1 MHAEKNDVFERMRP
15 SRALAVMALPTVA
28 SQVII
33 LLYNLADTWF
43 IGRTG
48 NPYMIAASSLALTVY
63 LATTA
68 LANVFG
74 TGGGSLMARLI
85 GEKKRDYAKKVASY
99 SVAAAATL
107 ALVFSML
114 VLILMKPLLTFL
126 GASDNTLAYAKLYVL
141 TTTVAGGI
149 PTVLSMCM
157 PQLLRSV
164 GYSREA
170 GIGVCLGM
178 VPLLAYNYG
187 AKNQT
192 RMKQILSVS
201 RRVILRFS
209 CGCVLLFWLFAKPV
223 VGAFL
228 ADEETVL
235 RGAAFL
241 RGRCFALPLM
251 LIGYHIVNYMNA
263 VNRGKVSF
271 LLSLIR
277 HIALIIPVM
286 LAMNALWGLTGLTW
300 SQLTAD
306 LIHTAI
312 ACCVFQ
318 KVDRQIVKESTTAD

>member
-1 MHAEKNDVFERMRP
+1 
-15 SRALAVMALPTVA
+15 
-28 SQVII
+28 
-33 LLYNLADTWF
+33 
-43 IGRTG
+43 
-48 NPYMIAASSLALTVY
+48 
-63 LATTA
+63 
-68 LANVFG
+68 
-74 TGGGSLMARLI
+74 
-85 GEKKRDYAKKVASY
+85 
-99 SVAAAATL
+99 
-107 ALVFSML
+107 
-114 VLILMKPLLTFL
+114 
-126 GASDNTLAYAKLYVL
+126 
-141 TTTVAGGI
+141 
-149 PTVLSMCM
+149 
-157 PQLLRSV
+157 
-164 GYSREA
+164 
-170 GIGVCLGM
+170 M

-201 RRVILRFS
+201 RRVILGFS
-209 CGCVLLFWLFAKPV
+209 CVCVLLFWLFAKPV

-300 SQLTAD
+300 SQLAAD

-318 KVDRQIVKESTTAD
+318 KVERQIVKESTTAD